1 LKHQHNTHQQIRFRN
16 ITKGEIAMTD
26 NQFNEL
32 FGLVTKA
39 VNKLNIVEEKIDNL
53 EKGQDELRRG
63 QDELRQ
69 GQDELRQGQDELRQG
84 QDELRQEFHEFREET
99 RSNFEKVS
107 REISGQQ
114 RKIAY
119 LAEQFLEIKAEN
131 KDLRERV
138 EALEERNAA

>member
-1 LKHQHNTHQQIRFRN
+1 LKHQHNPHQQIRFRN

-39 VNKLNIVEEKIDNL
+39 VNKLNVVEEKIDNL
-53 EKGQDELRRG
+53 EKGQEELRR
-63 QDELRQ
+63 